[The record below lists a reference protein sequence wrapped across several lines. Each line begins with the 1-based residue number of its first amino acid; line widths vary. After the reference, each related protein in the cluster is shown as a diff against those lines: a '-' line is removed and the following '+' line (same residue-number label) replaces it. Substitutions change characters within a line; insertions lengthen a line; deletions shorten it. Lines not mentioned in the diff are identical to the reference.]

1 MKPETLSLIALS
13 DKPYDEYNTVLPVI
27 KARLG
32 ADRAA
37 IFERVLAEELPL
49 STARRAYRTA
59 IKVAL
64 GEEVTREFEETQKKN
79 AGNLKR

>member
-64 GEEVTREFEETQKKN
+64 GEEVTREFEENQKKN